1 MVADNLALA
10 LSNLH
15 LRARLQQQAIRD
27 PLTGLFNRRYLDETL
42 ERELQRAER
51 HQHPISIIMIDID
64 HFKRFNDIYGH
75 HAGDLLLQ
83 AVGQFLRTHTRG
95 EDIACRYGGE
105 EFVLVLPEASLE
117 EARRRAEHIRTA
129 MKHIFVEHNGQ
140 MLGGNTISLGVAVF
154 PTHGT
159 TADYLIDE
167 ADRALYQ
174 AKGAGRNCVVVA
186 TDASQHT
193 LG

>member
-1 MVADNLALA
+1 
-10 LSNLH
+10 
-15 LRARLQQQAIRD
+15 
-27 PLTGLFNRRYLDETL
+27 
-42 ERELQRAER
+42 
-51 HQHPISIIMIDID
+51 
-64 HFKRFNDIYGH
+64 
-75 HAGDLLLQ
+75 
-83 AVGQFLRTHTRG
+83 
-95 EDIACRYGGE
+95 
-105 EFVLVLPEASLE
+105 
-117 EARRRAEHIRTA
+117 